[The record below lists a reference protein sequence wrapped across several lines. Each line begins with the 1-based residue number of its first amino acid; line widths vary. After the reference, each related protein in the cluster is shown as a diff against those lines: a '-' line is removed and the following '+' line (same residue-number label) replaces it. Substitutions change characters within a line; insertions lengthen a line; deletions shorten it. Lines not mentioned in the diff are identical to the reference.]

1 MTVSPMDRTGSHIR
15 IILADDHP
23 IVRRGT
29 RELIESEEDMEVVG
43 EAGDGLEAV
52 ELAIQLRPDVAILD
66 IAMPVLNGIEA
77 TRRIKAEA
85 PSTAVLIFTAY
96 DDEQYVRALL
106 EAGAA
111 GYLLKNAKGAEV
123 VRTIRAVHSGE
134 SVLDG
139 SVMRVLL
146 ERSGYASPSSG
157 SENRRGSGPLTE
169 TLSQREIEV
178 LTLAAAGLT
187 NKEIGAR
194 LGISPRT
201 VQVHL
206 ANIFGKLQVASRTEA
221 VLTAIKKGYLDV
233 EKIPQAAP
241 GTRYPA
247 AGASDAGQGGQNRGE
262 W

>member
-1 MTVSPMDRTGSHIR
+1 MAISPTDQIAPHIR

-29 RELIESEEDMEVVG
+29 RELIDNEEDMEVVG

-52 ELAIQLRPDVAILD
+52 ELAIRLRPDVAILD
-66 IAMPVLNGIEA
+66 ISMPVLNGIEA

-96 DDEQYVRALL
+96 DDKQYVRALL

-123 VRTIRAVHSGE
+123 IRTIRAVHSGE

-139 SVMRVLL
+139 SVMRALL
-146 ERSGYASPSSG
+146 ERDSDPGALSDFRSQHASVPS
-157 SENRRGSGPLTE
+157 EE
-169 TLSQREIEV
+169 ALSQREIEV
-178 LTLAAAGLT
+178 LTFAAAGLT
-187 NKEIGAR
+187 NKEIGAQ

-221 VLTAIKKGYLDV
+221 VLTAIKRGYLDV
-233 EKIPQAAP
+233 EKIPQPPP
-241 GTRYPA
+241 GAR
-247 AGASDAGQGGQNRGE
+247 
-262 W
+262 